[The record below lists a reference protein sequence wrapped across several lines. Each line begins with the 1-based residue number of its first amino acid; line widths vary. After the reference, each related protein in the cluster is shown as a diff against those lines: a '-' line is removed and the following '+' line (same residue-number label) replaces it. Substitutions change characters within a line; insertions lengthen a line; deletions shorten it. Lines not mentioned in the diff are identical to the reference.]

1 MLAILAYH
9 MRDKVAVAWDEYAI
23 FAVIS
28 AKSNEQWEKFK
39 ERINSTEGEWLM
51 PAFTFEK
58 IAPPARHSPQSPMPE
73 KPRGLIVQILDRF
86 VEARVKKSL
95 RKKSL
100 SNERRAARRR
110 KPKPAE

>member
-1 MLAILAYH
+1 

-28 AKSNEQWEKFK
+28 AKSNEQWKKFK
-39 ERINSTEGEWLM
+39 ERFNSTDRGQVM

-58 IAPPARHSPQSPMPE
+58 ITPPARHNPQSPSPMPE

-86 VEARVKKSL
+86 VEARAKKSL
-95 RKKSL
+95 RKNSL
-100 SNERRAARRR
+100 SNERRAAGRR
-110 KPKPAE
+110 KPAE

>member
-1 MLAILAYH
+1 MF
-9 MRDKVAVAWDEYAI
+9 DKVAVAWDEYAI

-28 AKSNEQWEKFK
+28 AKSNEQWGKFK
-39 ERINSTEGEWLM
+39 ARINSTEGGSLM

-58 IAPPARHSPQSPMPE
+58 IAPPARHSPPSPTPQ
-73 KPRGLIVQILDRF
+73 KQRSLIIQMLDRF

-100 SNERRAARRR
+100 RNERRAAGRR
-110 KPKPAE
+110 KLKPAE

>member
-1 MLAILAYH
+1 MF
-9 MRDKVAVAWDEYAI
+9 DKVAVAWDEYAI

-39 ERINSTEGEWLM
+39 EHINSAEGGSLM

-58 IAPPARHSPQSPMPE
+58 IMPPARHSSPSPTPE
-73 KPRGLIVQILDRF
+73 KQRGLIVQILDRF
-86 VEARVKKSL
+86 VEARAKKSL

-100 SNERRAARRR
+100 SDERSAAGRR
-110 KPKPAE
+110 KPKSAD